1 MSRVPS
7 ATETER
13 AVLGAML
20 LSPEAAEEVTANLE
34 PEDFFSEQHQRV
46 FRALKALNE
55 NGLTPNVVSVQERTG
70 IPRSD
75 LDVMLDTGHV
85 TGSQL
90 RTLVAETRRVSD
102 LRTVYYTCADAV
114 KSINKEAKIEEI
126 LERVEKKLYRMDRAG
141 SAEAKDGADVVKAQV
156 ADFLERVR
164 LGGGQYLST
173 GIQALDRAIVGLRPG
188 KMGVIAGR
196 PGMGKTA
203 LTSSIRRNV
212 VGQAYPLT
220 GQLTGVL
227 EFNLEMSAEELIER
241 ELSFKAD
248 LPLRK
253 IMAAQGITEEELERV
268 RGAAGAYDN
277 GLWVIDD
284 STYSIAGIRRRAR
297 IVAGRMA
304 RQGVKL
310 GLVVLDY
317 IQLAGDNGDG
327 REQSVAAISRGCKLM
342 AKELG
347 CTVLALSQLN
357 RGCELRDDR
366 RPLLSDLRES
376 GTIEQDCDYA
386 MFVYRDCVYNQ
397 DSDPEEAEVIIR
409 KQRSGPTGTVKLRF
423 NPRLVTFEDPPC
435 RNVKTTD
442 LSTPTAT
449 GTATYTS
456 ETVLFGPG
464 ATPTGSPSH

>member
-20 LSPEAAEEVTANLE
+20 LSPEASEEVAAQLE
-34 PEDFFSEQHQRV
+34 PEDFFSELHQRV
-46 FRALKALNE
+46 FKAAKALNE
-55 NGLTPNVVSVQERTG
+55 DGLVPNVVSVQERTG
-70 IPRSD
+70 VQRSE
-75 LDVMLDTGHV
+75 LDVLVDQGHV
-85 TGSQL
+85 TASQL

-102 LRTVYYTCADAV
+102 LRLVYYTCADAV
-114 KSINKEAKIEEI
+114 KSISKEAKLDEV
-126 LERVEKKLYRMDRAG
+126 LEKVEGKLYRMDRAG
-141 SAEAKDGADVVKAQV
+141 SAEAKDGADVMRSQV
-156 ADFLERVR
+156 EDFLARVK

-173 GIQALDRAIVGLRPG
+173 GIKSLDRAIIGLRPG

-212 VGQAYPLT
+212 VGQKYPQSDL
-220 GQLTGVL
+220 LTGVC
-227 EFNLEMSAEELIER
+227 EFNLEMTAEELIER
-241 ELSFKAD
+241 ELSFKAE
-248 LPLRK
+248 LSLRK
-253 IMAAQGITEEELERV
+253 IMAAQEVSEEELERV

-310 GLVVLDY
+310 GLVILDY

-347 CTVLALSQLN
+347 CSVLALSQLN
-357 RGCELRDDR
+357 RSCEMRDDR

-376 GTIEQDCDYA
+376 GTIEQDADWVG
-386 MFVYRDCVYNQ
+386 FVYREHQY
-397 DSDPEEAEVIIR
+397 DSSVPPEEAELIIR
-409 KQRSGPTGTVKLRF
+409 KQRSGPTGTVRLHYNAK
-423 NPRLVTFEDPPC
+423 LVTFGDVPC
-435 RNVKTTD
+435 EHQEQKQ
-442 LSTPTAT
+442 SQSGSPTANENV
-449 GTATYTS
+449 S
-456 ETVLFGPG
+456 
-464 ATPTGSPSH
+464 PTGSD

>member
-20 LSPEAAEEVTANLE
+20 LSPDAAEEISAQLE

-46 FRALKALNE
+46 FMAAKALNE
-55 NGLTPNVVSVQERTG
+55 DGLVPNVVSVQERTG
-70 IPRSD
+70 VNRSD
-75 LDVMLDTGHV
+75 LDLMVESGHI
-85 TGSQL
+85 TASQM

-114 KSINKEAKIEEI
+114 KSISKEAKIEEI
-126 LERVEKKLYRMDRAG
+126 LEKVEGKLYRMDRAG

-156 ADFLERVR
+156 ADFLGRVA

-173 GIQALDRAIVGLRPG
+173 GIRAIDRAIIGLRPG
-188 KMGVIAGR
+188 KVGVIAGR

-212 VGQAYPLT
+212 VGQPYPITL
-220 GQLTGVL
+220 QPTGVL
-227 EFNLEMSAEELIER
+227 EFNLEMSAEELVER
-241 ELSFKAD
+241 ELSFKAE

-253 IMAAQGITEEELERV
+253 IMAAQEITEEELERV

-304 RQGVKL
+304 RQGIKL

-357 RGCELRDDR
+357 RSCEMRDDR

-376 GTIEQDCDYA
+376 GTIEQDADWVG
-386 MFVYRDCVYNQ
+386 FIYREHQY
-397 DSDPEEAEVIIR
+397 DSSVPPEESELIIR
-409 KQRSGPTGTVKLRF
+409 KQRSGPTGTVRLHY
-423 NPRLVTFEDPPC
+423 NARLVTFGDVPCEHQEQKQSRSGSTTASESAPPPAS
-435 RNVKTTD
+435 D
-442 LSTPTAT
+442 
-449 GTATYTS
+449 
-456 ETVLFGPG
+456 
-464 ATPTGSPSH
+464 